1 MKKLMPTTNS
11 KVTDTQ
17 YLKGYC
23 EGYRNGE
30 LNKEREAAKYIAE
43 LEKKVEENK
52 KSETLLR
59 VMFQISEM
67 SHDASLD
74 IHSLYN
80 GIYEVLSTVIDT
92 TNFYIARFDKQ
103 KMLIE
108 FAFFRDSTGAAYEY
122 PHDFPKRP
130 YGKGLT
136 EYVIEKRQAVLL
148 TDEDIRKMLA
158 AGEMAPRRLLSTS
171 WLGVPLNIVNETL
184 GVVVVQSYEKN
195 VVYKDSDVE
204 LLSFVSQHISY
215 AIKRYEER
223 QKKHTEMKKLVA
235 ASKYDN
241 LTGLLNRSSFMA
253 ELDTVISNLVPPVK
267 STCALLF
274 IDLDGFKQVN
284 DNHGHVVGDELL
296 IDVAKQ
302 LRNEVRVN
310 DSISRLGG
318 DEFVA
323 LLTNL
328 ENKEQAS
335 HIAERILLSLNN
347 PIRINGESVHI
358 GASIGI
364 AFGDS
369 NNSSAQNLI
378 NNADIAMYKAK
389 NNGKNNYRV
398 FE

>member
-1 MKKLMPTTNS
+1 M
-11 KVTDTQ
+11 
-17 YLKGYC
+17 
-23 EGYRNGE
+23 
-30 LNKEREAAKYIAE
+30 
-43 LEKKVEENK
+43 
-52 KSETLLR
+52 
-59 VMFQISEM
+59 
-67 SHDASLD
+67 
-74 IHSLYN
+74 
-80 GIYEVLSTVIDT
+80 
-92 TNFYIARFDKQ
+92 
-103 KMLIE
+103 
-108 FAFFRDSTGAAYEY
+108 
-122 PHDFPKRP
+122 
-130 YGKGLT
+130 
-136 EYVIEKRQAVLL
+136 
-148 TDEDIRKMLA
+148 
-158 AGEMAPRRLLSTS
+158 
-171 WLGVPLNIVNETL
+171 PLNIVNETL

-253 ELDTVISNLVPPVK
+253 ELDTVISNLVPTGK

-335 HIAERILLSLNN
+335 YIAERILLSL
-347 PIRINGESVHI
+347 
-358 GASIGI
+358 
-364 AFGDS
+364 
-369 NNSSAQNLI
+369 
-378 NNADIAMYKAK
+378 
-389 NNGKNNYRV
+389 
-398 FE
+398 